1 MRARFWGTRGSIA
14 KAGAATLRY
23 GGNTS
28 CVEVRADDGTL
39 VVLDAG
45 SGIHELGLA
54 LMGSGAGARGSLLIG
69 HTHWD
74 HIQGFPFFAPLFSA
88 EASWDV
94 YAPGGR
100 GHQIETSLATLMSP
114 EHHPIELDQLEAR
127 VRFRDLAEGEFT
139 IGSIRVITQYLHHPA
154 LTLGYRFEADGQTL
168 VYATDH
174 EPHSL
179 HPLSGGPGA
188 RPLHHEDRRHVRFLE
203 GADLVI
209 HDSQYLLHDFPARTG
224 WGHAPA
230 ERVVDYAIAAGVRQL
245 ALFHHDPEHDD
256 AAVDVIAERASEW
269 AAKTP
274 QPPEIFAAAEGQA
287 IDLAAESPVGGIAAR
302 RGPAL
307 LADEPRMPSGV
318 LVVEDD
324 PDMRAL
330 IRATLDDPELEVWS
344 AGTIDEA
351 LRTLRSRRP
360 SLVVLDRNLPD
371 GDGLEVCRA
380 VRTGSDEELR
390 DVPILILTGDAPDEG
405 RLAEAFTAGATD
417 FLIKPIKP
425 ALLRAR
431 VKGWLLRQ

>member
-14 KAGAATLRY
+14 KAGASTLRY

-54 LMGSGAGARGSLLIG
+54 LMRSEAGTRGNLLIG

-74 HIQGFPFFAPLFSA
+74 HIQGFPFFAPFFSA

-100 GHQIETSLATLMSP
+100 RHQGALMSP
-114 EHHPIELDQLEAR
+114 DHHPIELDQLEAR
-127 VRFRDLAEGEFT
+127 LRFQDLAEGEFT
-139 IGSIRVITQYLHHPA
+139 IGGIRVITQYLHHPA
-154 LTLGYRFEADGQTL
+154 LTLGYRFEADGQIL

-209 HDSQYLLHDFPARTG
+209 HDSQYTLHDFPARTG

-230 ERVVDYAIAAGVRQL
+230 ERVVDYAIAAGVRRL

-256 AAVDVIAERASEW
+256 TTVDAIAVRAGEW
-269 AAKTP
+269 AAKAR
-274 QPPEIFAAAEGQA
+274 QPPEVFAAAEGQS
-287 IDLAAESPVGGIAAR
+287 IDLASDAPMGQPVAQ
-302 RGPAL
+302 RGSAL
-307 LADEPRMPSGV
+307 LSDKPRSASSV
-318 LVVEDD
+318 LIVEDD
-324 PDMRAL
+324 PDMQTL
-330 IRATLDDPELEVWS
+330 IRATLDDPELRVLS
-344 AGTIDEA
+344 ATTGEA
-351 LRTLRSRRP
+351 GLRMARAERP
-360 SLVVLDRNLPD
+360 SLIVLDRQLPD
-371 GDGLEVCRA
+371 ADGLDLCRA
-380 VRTGSDEELR
+380 VRAESDPALR
-390 DVPILILTGDAPDEG
+390 DLPILVLTGAAPDEG
-405 RLAEAFTAGATD
+405 GLVEAFSAGATD

-425 ALLRAR
+425 TLLRAR

>member
-14 KAGAATLRY
+14 KASAATLRY

-45 SGIHELGLA
+45 TGIHELGLD
-54 LMGSGAGARGSLLIG
+54 LMGAGAGERGSLLIG

-74 HIQGFPFFAPLFSA
+74 HIQGFPFFAPFFSA
-88 EASWDV
+88 GAAWDV

-100 GHQIETSLATLMSP
+100 GHQIEASLATLMSP
-114 EHHPIELDQLEAR
+114 EHHPIELDELEAS
-127 VRFRDLAEGEFT
+127 VRFQDLAEGEFM

-209 HDSQYLLHDFPARTG
+209 HDSQYTLHDFPARTG

-230 ERVVDYAIAAGVRQL
+230 ERAVDYAIAAGVRRL

-256 AAVDVIAERASEW
+256 GTVDAIASRAGEW
-269 AAKTP
+269 AA
-274 QPPEIFAAAEGQA
+274 QARHSPEVFAAAEGQS
-287 IDLAAESPVGGIAAR
+287 IDLAVGAPVGGNAAR
-302 RGPAL
+302 SGSAL
-307 LADEPRMPSGV
+307 VTDEPRTPSGV
-318 LVVEDD
+318 LIVEDD

-330 IRATLDDPELEVWS
+330 IRATLDDPGLKVWS
-344 AGTIDEA
+344 AGASAEA
-351 LRTLRSRRP
+351 LRMLRTERP

-371 GDGLEVCRA
+371 GDGLDICRA
-380 VRTGSDEELR
+380 VRTGPDEELR

-405 RLAEAFTAGATD
+405 GLAEAFTAGATD

>member
-14 KAGAATLRY
+14 KAGASTLRY

-39 VVLDAG
+39 IVLDAG

-54 LMGSGAGARGSLLIG
+54 LMHSGAGARGNLLIG

-88 EASWDV
+88 EACWDV

-100 GHQIETSLATLMSP
+100 GHQIEASLGALMSP
-114 EHHPIELDQLEAR
+114 EHHPIELDQLEAQL
-127 VRFRDLAEGEFT
+127 RFQDLAEGEFM
-139 IGSIRVITQYLHHPA
+139 IGGIRVVTQYLHHPA
-154 LTLGYRFEADGQTL
+154 LTLGYRLEADGQTL

-179 HPLSGGPGA
+179 HPLSGGAGA

-209 HDSQYLLHDFPARTG
+209 HDSQYTLHDFPLRTG

-230 ERVVDYAIAAGVRQL
+230 ERVVDYSIAAGVRRL

-256 AAVDVIAERASEW
+256 ATVDAIAARAGEW
-269 AAKTP
+269 AGKARYT
-274 QPPEIFAAAEGQA
+274 PEIFAAAEGQS
-287 IDLAAESPVGGIAAR
+287 IDLASDAPVGDCAAP
-302 RGPAL
+302 RGSAL
-307 LADEPRMPSGV
+307 LPEELRSSSSV
-318 LVVEDD
+318 LIVEDD
-324 PDMRAL
+324 PDMQAL
-330 IRATLDDPELEVWS
+330 VRATLDDPELRVLS
-344 AGTIDEA
+344 ASTGEEG
-351 LRTLRSRRP
+351 LRLARAERP
-360 SLVVLDRNLPD
+360 NLVVLDRNLPD

-380 VRTGSDEELR
+380 VRAGADEQLR
-390 DVPILILTGDAPDEG
+390 DVPILVLTGAAPDEG
-405 RLAEAFTAGATD
+405 GLVEAFTAGATD
-417 FLIKPIKP
+417 FLLKPIK
-425 ALLRAR
+425 ATLLRAR

>member
-14 KAGAATLRY
+14 KAGPGTLRY

-39 VVLDAG
+39 LVLDAG
-45 SGIHELGLA
+45 SGIHELGLS
-54 LMGSGAGARGSLLIG
+54 LMQSGGGSRGSLLIG

-88 EASWDV
+88 DSSWDV

-100 GHQIETSLATLMSP
+100 GHRIETSLGALMSP

-127 VRFRDLAEGEFT
+127 VRFQDLAEGEFS
-139 IGSIRVITQYLHHPA
+139 IGGIRVVTQYLHHPA

-209 HDSQYLLHDFPARTG
+209 HDSQYTLHDFPGRTG

-230 ERVVDYAIAAGVRQL
+230 ERVVDYAIAAEVRRL
-245 ALFHHDPEHDD
+245 ALFHHDPAHDD
-256 AAVDVIAERASEW
+256 GAVDAIATRACEW
-269 AAKTP
+269 AAKARHA
-274 QPPEIFAAAEGQA
+274 PEVFAAAEGQA
-287 IDLAAESPVGGIAAR
+287 IDLAVDDPVVHR
-302 RGPAL
+302 VPDRSSAL
-307 LADEPRMPSGV
+307 LAGEPRAATTV
-318 LVVEDD
+318 LIVEDD
-324 PDMRAL
+324 PDMQRL
-330 IRATLDDPELEVWS
+330 IQATLDAPELELLS
-344 AGTIDEA
+344 ATTVEA
-351 LRTLRSRRP
+351 GLRMARDRRP
-360 SLVVLDRNLPD
+360 GLVLLDRDLPD
-371 GDGLEVCRA
+371 GDGLELCRSLRGGA
-380 VRTGSDEELR
+380 DEILR
-390 DVPILILTGDAPDEG
+390 DVPVLVLTGAAPDEG
-405 RLAEAFTAGATD
+405 GLVEAFTAGATD

-425 ALLRAR
+425 TTLRAR